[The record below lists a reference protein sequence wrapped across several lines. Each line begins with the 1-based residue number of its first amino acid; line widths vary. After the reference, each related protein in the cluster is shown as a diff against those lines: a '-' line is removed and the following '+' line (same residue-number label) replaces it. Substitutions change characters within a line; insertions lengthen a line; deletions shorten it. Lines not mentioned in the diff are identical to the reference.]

1 MSASGRPSP
10 LPDLRQASLVRIT
23 REGGIAYLPG
33 LARARHIDLAACAI
47 EDRARICQV
56 LQRSAA
62 FDDPRCGEGDR
73 RYFRVE
79 VVYQPTD
86 GSDSRTVDF
95 RIAEEDA
102 PEALRQLWE
111 EDRG

>member
-1 MSASGRPSP
+1 M
-10 LPDLRQASLVRIT
+10 DY
-23 REGGIAYLPG
+23 REHI
-33 LARARHIDLAACAI
+33 ARAVAYIEQNLTGDIDLAACAI